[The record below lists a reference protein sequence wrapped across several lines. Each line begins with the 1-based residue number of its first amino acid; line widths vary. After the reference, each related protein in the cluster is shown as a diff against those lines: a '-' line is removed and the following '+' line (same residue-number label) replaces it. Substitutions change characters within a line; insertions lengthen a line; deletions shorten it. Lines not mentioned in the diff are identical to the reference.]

1 MHGSYDDPHKSL
13 VNSCRFKKIFHM
25 LSSEKT
31 TPLNEASA
39 ERLRAIDYVL
49 TDVDDTLTHGGRL
62 PPETFRAM
70 SRLQKAGIKVIP
82 VTAAPAGWCDQMV
95 RMWPVDAVIAENGG
109 LYFHIPKS
117 GHIPDIVPWLGRED
131 LAKSRRC
138 LEKIRQAALT
148 ALPNLSIAADQ
159 PFRLTSL
166 AFNAPADRSDLL
178 RLLKSFGCSTTVN
191 NLWVLAWFGAYTKL
205 EMSRRL
211 LAERFGLDIDA
222 EGQRLI
228 YSGDSINDEP
238 MFKTL
243 PNSVGVATVT
253 DFLPQ
258 MSHGPTWITP
268 SPGGYG
274 FAEMAQA
281 LLDARSA

>member
-1 MHGSYDDPHKSL
+1 MLAS
-13 VNSCRFKKIFHM
+13 KKPA
-25 LSSEKT
+25 
-31 TPLNEASA
+31 PLNEASA

-49 TDVDDTLTHGGRL
+49 TDVDDTLTHRGRL
-62 PPETFRAM
+62 PPETFSAM

-95 RMWPVDAVIAENGG
+95 RMWPVEAVIAENGG
-109 LYFHIPKS
+109 LYFHIPK
-117 GHIPDIVPWLGRED
+117 GGQVPDIVPWHGPED
-131 LAKSRRC
+131 LAESRRR
-138 LEKIRQAALT
+138 LEEVRQATLT
-148 ALPNLSIAADQ
+148 ALPHLSIAADQ

-166 AFNAPADRSDLL
+166 AFNAPADRGDLL
-178 RLLKSFGCSTTVN
+178 RLLKDFGCSTTVN

-211 LAERFGLDIDA
+211 LAERFGLDIDV

-238 MFKTL
+238 MFKAL